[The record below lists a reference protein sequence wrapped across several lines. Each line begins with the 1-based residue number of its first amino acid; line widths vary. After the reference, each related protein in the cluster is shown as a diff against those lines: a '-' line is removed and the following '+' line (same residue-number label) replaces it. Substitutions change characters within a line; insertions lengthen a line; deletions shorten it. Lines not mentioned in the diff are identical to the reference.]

1 MSEEVLIPN
10 RNFWR
15 NSGLHVL
22 LASIAGL
29 FAWFVSQSDSEASF
43 AEQLQQCM
51 IDQRLLIQENIA
63 LSALKDDRVAA
74 LMAFADRSPWPM
86 WLREANLITRADPVM
101 LWVNR
106 AYYLEYG
113 IDTFAYQGRT
123 DREVWGNAIGGSFV
137 ELDWKVI
144 DGRRPVTTL
153 ERVPVDPMNPD
164 GPINWVIVTKY
175 MVENHDGANIVWVGG
190 ILVPDKFVRLAMDH
204 ASKSDITVILE

>member
-1 MSEEVLIPN
+1 MPEEVLIPN

-22 LASIAGL
+22 LASMAGL
-29 FAWFVSQSDSEASF
+29 FAWFVSQSDLEASF

-123 DREVWGNAIGGSFV
+123 DREVWGN
-137 ELDWKVI
+137 VI